1 MSKQLFRRMSLLLLA
16 LMMAGGVALAQTE
29 IVYWTHE
36 DPNRTALED
45 ELILKFEAENPDY
58 KVVRVTNPSDQM
70 GQLILTAFAA
80 NRGPDIFNMDIPQEF
95 PYIVNARVTPV
106 DAAAAGY
113 ADAQAIYD
121 AYLPGVLDPVTYEG
135 ELYGLPLEVTNWAIY
150 LNMNVFRSAGLDPLT
165 DYPKTWEQMMDVAE
179 KLTIRDGDIITRRGF
194 DFRYPYYLNFMVPMA
209 EQLGGKLISDDGK
222 SAIVNDAAWLRVL
235 EYFQQWGP
243 NGKNLGSPT
252 YTAARKIFNLD
263 NNDIGMMESGQY
275 QAARI
280 MHDNPGFEP
289 GKGWMVIPFPQW
301 EDAVADVAEPYYGH
315 YWLVNAQASKEKQ
328 AGAWAFLGF
337 LSHHAADFFEQ
348 VAILQPTQS
357 LVNSDLFKDSPYSD
371 VFMSDLAKAH
381 VIYYGEDSPKVQQV
395 LKDAV
400 EAVMLQ
406 GKDPADVLKTMREGV
421 ERAMRGEL

>member
-1 MSKQLFRRMSLLLLA
+1 MSNRFFRRLSLMLLA
-16 LMMAGGVALAQTE
+16 LLMAGSAALAQTE
-29 IVYWTHE
+29 ITYWTHE

-45 ELILKFEAENPDY
+45 ELIAKFEAENPDY

-70 GQLILTAFAA
+70 GQLVLTAFAA

-95 PYIVNARVTPV
+95 PYIVNARVAPV
-106 DAAAAGY
+106 DAAAAGF
-113 ADAQAIYD
+113 ADTQAIYD
-121 AYLPGVLDPVTYEG
+121 AYLPGVFDPVTYG
-135 ELYGLPLEVTNWAIY
+135 GDLYGLPLEVTNWAIY
-150 LNMNVFRSAGLDPLT
+150 LNMNVFKSAGLDPLT

-179 KLTIRDGDIITRRGF
+179 KLTIRDGDIITRRAF

-222 SAIVNDAAWLRVL
+222 SAIVNDDAWLRVL

-263 NNDIGMMESGQY
+263 NDDIGMAESGQY
-275 QAARI
+275 QAERI
-280 MHDNPGFEP
+280 VHDNPDFQP
-289 GKGWMVIPFPQW
+289 GTGWMVIPFPQW

-315 YWLVNAQASKEKQ
+315 YWLVNAQSSKEKQ
-328 AGAWAFLGF
+328 KAAWTFLGF
-337 LSHHAADFFEQ
+337 LSHHAADFFER
-348 VAILQPTQS
+348 VAILQPTQE
-357 LVNSDLFKDSPYSD
+357 LINSDLFKDSPYSD

-381 VIYYGEDSPKVQQV
+381 VIYYGEDAPKVQQV
-395 LKDAV
+395 LKDSV

-406 GKDPADVLKTMREGV
+406 GKDPAEVLKTMREGI